1 MSGFTK
7 FEWSERVALPGDAQD
22 RMLNAAVDAA
32 VAELIRSEPLLSPIT
47 ARFAI
52 FQNALSPFVHLARSD
67 TAAMLRAFADAVDA
81 GASGPGASAE
91 QAMRQFQAR
100 GRTAIETLTEIAVAT
115 LQAETAS
122 KN

>member
-1 MSGFTK
+1 MHRLELG
-7 FEWSERVALPGDAQD
+7 LPRQQQRQGSRDDAQSACAAPAPLGVGSSTNAGPD
-22 RMLNAAVDAA
+22 RATSEQLSELVVQLRDAA
-32 VAELIRSEPLLSPIT
+32 QHSSEEIS
-47 ARFAI
+47 R
-52 FQNALSPFVHLARSD
+52 
-67 TAAMLRAFADAVDA
+67 
-81 GASGPGASAE
+81 GAE